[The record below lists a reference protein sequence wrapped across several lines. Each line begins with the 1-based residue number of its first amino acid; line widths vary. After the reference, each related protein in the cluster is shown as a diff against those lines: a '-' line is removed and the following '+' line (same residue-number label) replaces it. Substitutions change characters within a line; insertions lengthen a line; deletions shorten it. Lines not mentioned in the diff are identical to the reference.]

1 MAIALRS
8 RTEVVMG
15 VWVGEMYEVYTGTT
29 ATSLLE
35 FCDEKLALQGFTTA
49 QISHLGVVDISA
61 SFTSTRLLTILA
73 NMLASFGTTKVALL
87 PSDFFEQSSD
97 SQRIL
102 FEQASFSDSLILGY
116 NGMPNIT
123 TPKH

>member
-15 VWVGEMYEVYTGTT
+15 VWIGETYEVYTETIE
-29 ATSLLE
+29 TSLLE
-35 FCDEKLALQGFTTA
+35 FCERILEKQGFRVA
-49 QISHLGVVDISA
+49 DISHLGVVDISA

-87 PSDFFEQSSD
+87 PSDFFEQSRD